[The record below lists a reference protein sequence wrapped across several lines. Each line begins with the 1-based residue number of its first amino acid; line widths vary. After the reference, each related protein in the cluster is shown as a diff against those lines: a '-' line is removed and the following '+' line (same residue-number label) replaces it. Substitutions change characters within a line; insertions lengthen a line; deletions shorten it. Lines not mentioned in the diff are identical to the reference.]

1 MKKTVLFLLLFP
13 SIVLSQKT
21 TIIKGIVKN
30 KKQQPIENVS
40 IKYKNS
46 GTTTDKDG
54 KYQIRVP
61 LKEKITLVFSHI
73 SYRSFTKK
81 LTAKSRNAIRY
92 SPILT
97 AKTEQLAE
105 IIVKDNTKEAQGITK
120 IDPLKAKK
128 YYWCKCGGRKY
139 FNDTSRGK

>member
-13 SIVLSQKT
+13 SIIIAQKT
-21 TIIKGIVKN
+21 TILKGVVKN
-30 KKQQPIENVS
+30 KKNQTIENVS
-40 IKYKNS
+40 IKYRTF

-61 LKEKITLVFSHI
+61 FKEEITLIYSHI
-73 SYRSFTKK
+73 SYRTFTRK
-81 LTAKSRNAIRY
+81 LIAKSRNAIRY

-97 AKTEQLAE
+97 SKTEQLKE
-105 IIVKDNTKEAQGITK
+105 IIVKDSKKEAQGIIK

-128 YYWCKCGGRKY
+128 YYWIKCWCREH
-139 FNDTSRGK
+139 FNDASWR